1 MLEPLAKNAE
11 LSIASMMRHLVML
24 RLMTTTMTHLD
35 YFDCHEQGEGESG
48 HDEQDGDHGHEVC
61 ADARALVAN

>member
-1 MLEPLAKNAE
+1 
-11 LSIASMMRHLVML
+11 ML

-35 YFDCHEQGEGESG
+35 YFDCHEQGEGEGG